1 MTDPLSITA
10 SVAGIFSL
18 SLQLSSVAI
27 KAFKDIRSAPQE
39 YQDLVE
45 ALTALEPILIR
56 VGTLAELQLTD
67 ANHDLAVLQKP
78 LAGLRKL
85 LLRWQTR
92 LNDVR
97 MNKHGRVSKRFRLRW
112 VLRKGEAEE
121 VVAAI
126 EGYKT
131 TLLAGMEMVLMG
143 SSMKLNTSLDS
154 HANAIIQLVQEA
166 RREAVGHTAHLDG
179 QLRAVLVGLT
189 RQQRRGRRIH
199 AGRLAVRKRVRIGG
213 AVSEDLVLR
222 EFQLVV
228 RKAAVRAAPWAFVGA
243 LFFLPA
249 GRQCFG
255 QR

>member
-131 TLLAGMEMVLMG
+131 TLLAGMEMVLMWV
-143 SSMKLNTSLDS
+143 
-154 HANAIIQLVQEA
+154 I
-166 RREAVGHTAHLDG
+166 
-179 QLRAVLVGLT
+179 
-189 RQQRRGRRIH
+189 
-199 AGRLAVRKRVRIGG
+199 LACI
-213 AVSEDLVLR
+213 
-222 EFQLVV
+222 
-228 RKAAVRAAPWAFVGA
+228 
-243 LFFLPA
+243 
-249 GRQCFG
+249 
-255 QR
+255 